1 MCSAVLAHFILKER
15 LHIFG
20 MVGCL
25 LCLVGSVTIVLHA
38 PLEKSIQSVKDV
50 WFLATEPGFLAYAFT
65 VMILVLILI
74 VRFVPRYGQSHLVVY
89 IGICSLAGSLTV
101 MGVKAIGMAM
111 KLTFGGQNQFKY
123 FETWFF
129 IVFVLFFCL
138 LQLNYLNKV
147 FVPFPNNFIESRVK
161 LVIFVF

>member
-50 WFLATEPGFLAYAFT
+50 WNLAIEPG
-65 VMILVLILI
+65 ILKLIASYILMLSADASLGRVLS
-74 VRFVPRYGQSHLVVY
+74 VQMNP
-89 IGICSLAGSLTV
+89 SLSARTTYTYKTITTTTTPQSLTSW
-101 MGVKAIGMAM
+101 GR
-111 KLTFGGQNQFKY
+111 LY
-123 FETWFF
+123 ESS
-129 IVFVLFFCL
+129 L
-138 LQLNYLNKV
+138 LHISSFMSSSYQSEK
-147 FVPFPNNFIESRVK
+147 
-161 LVIFVF
+161 